1 MYVVAE
7 NVCVYIYIRS
17 YTALAVPSFKLD
29 PIVLSPTGLYFPFG
43 YIGAGGG
50 YAHIFDVCL
59 YVFFMC
65 PSLSMYT
72 HTQNSECITPNLSM
86 LSFEANRFEANC
98 LKSSGFTLAF
108 ILRKP
113 QYSISTLHKYFN
125 RSQRA
130 RPIP

>member
-1 MYVVAE
+1 MR
-7 NVCVYIYIRS
+7 VYIYICS
-17 YTALAVPSFKLD
+17 YAALAVPSFKLD
-29 PIVLSPTGLYFPFG
+29 PIVLSPTGLYFPIG
-43 YIGAGGG
+43 YTGVGG

-65 PSLSMYT
+65 LSLSMYT

-86 LSFEANRFEANC
+86 LSFEANY
-98 LKSSGFTLAF
+98 LKSSGFILAF

-113 QYSISTLHKYFN
+113 QYSISTLNKYFN